1 MLLKILAT
9 LSVLVCAVS
18 GCAQAPSAIGSQS
31 RDEPHGKNAS
41 VQPVPV
47 SDLYQDL
54 GGKPG
59 VARLVDQ
66 LIENYRADARINVL
80 FNETNFEYFSARL
93 NEYICLRTGGGCEYK
108 GLDMVATHSGM
119 DIKERE
125 FNYFVEDSQKA
136 MSDVGIPVGVQN
148 RLLKLLAQDQPDV
161 VHQ

>member
-1 MLLKILAT
+1 MILKKT
-9 LSVLVCAVS
+9 LSMTLKLTAVVGALF
-18 GCAQAPSAIGSQS
+18 GCAQAPSAIGSES
-31 RDEPHGKNAS
+31 D
-41 VQPVPV
+41 QPITV

-54 GGKPG
+54 GGKSG
-59 VARLVDQ
+59 VARLVDK

-93 NEYICLRTGGGCEYK
+93 NEYICVRAGGGCEYK
-108 GLDMVATHSGM
+108 GLDMIATHSGM

-136 MSDVGIPVGVQN
+136 MSEVGIAVGVQN